1 MATRPEG
8 TGGTAPH
15 HSWFHFQSEYE
26 IFQPMSEWQ
35 QKGESDVLI
44 LYLPGFL
51 KEQLKAETDRNIIR
65 VSGERLV
72 AGNKWNRFREEF
84 QIPENCETKSIHA
97 KFHGGIL
104 TITLPRKTGGT
115 IGVKDEKRDFQE
127 PVLQSKTASDPKPQ
141 QERDNSPANV
151 NPTISSGKP
160 TDEKSLEPS
169 TPQKSRLKEENDGK
183 RTQPRV
189 AENDEAKAK
198 PITPEK
204 PLEKIVE
211 QKSRSTEKSK
221 LPTDAEIVTKMIVE
235 KENTKKDQAVED
247 KESKGKQRIDPSIGD
262 RAILALEKYKKAV
275 KGLVEFKKQ
284 RQLLVNMGATVLV
297 ILALAALVS
306 YIFKSGKAEH

>member
-1 MATRPEG
+1 MATRPAG
-8 TGGTAPH
+8 TVGAAPH
-15 HSWFHFQSEYE
+15 HSWFHFRSENE

-35 QKGESDVLI
+35 RNEESDVLI

-51 KEQLKAETDRNIIR
+51 KEQLKAETDRNIVR

-72 AGNKWNRFREEF
+72 SGNKWNRFREEF

-115 IGVKDEKRDFQE
+115 IGVKDKKRDFQE
-127 PVLQSKTASDPKPQ
+127 PVLQSKTGSDPKPQ
-141 QERDNSPANV
+141 QGRDKNV

-160 TDEKSLEPS
+160 TDDKSLEPS
-169 TPQKSRLKEENDGK
+169 TPQKSRFKEENDTK
-183 RTQPRV
+183 STQLRV
-189 AENDEAKAK
+189 AENDEAKTK
-198 PITPEK
+198 PTIPEK
-204 PLEKIVE
+204 PQEKIVE
-211 QKSRSTEKSK
+211 QKQRSAEKSK
-221 LPTDAEIVTKMIVE
+221 LPTDAEIVTKMIVK

-247 KESKGKQRIDPSIGD
+247 KESKGKQRINPSIVD
-262 RAILALEKYKKAV
+262 RAILTLRNYKKAV
-275 KGLVEFKKQ
+275 KGLAECKEQ

-297 ILALAALVS
+297 ILALVALVS